1 MITASAAGPELIYSL
16 RRVTESAAL
25 AAFDWIGRG
34 DGMDGGRAALDAM
47 LSSLAEVDLDAVV
60 VIGEAGKGEAPQ
72 PARGERL
79 GRPGSIFKADIA
91 IDPVEGTSYLAR
103 GQTNALAVLAVAPRG
118 AMMNPAPAFYMEK
131 FVAPPAAYGKIDPQW
146 TTGRKLRVLAEL
158 LRKEVSQLTVYVLEK
173 PRHRELIDDII
184 RAGARVALYPA
195 GDVAGALVAAIPG
208 SGIDALMGTGGTPE
222 GIMSACAVRALGGE
236 FLARIDPQLHTEAKA
251 VRDAGLSTSRWYTR
265 DELIGSDDVFFCATG
280 ITTGLMVEG
289 VERTATHYKVQTMM
303 VTGATGERQLL
314 TSHLPL
320 ARLTA
325 QSAARDVA

>member
-1 MITASAAGPELIYSL
+1 MIITSAADPELIFSL

-47 LSSLAEVDLDAVV
+47 LSSLAEVDVDAVV

-72 PARGERL
+72 PPRGERL
-79 GRPGSIFKADIA
+79 GRPGSTFKADIA
-91 IDPVEGTSYLAR
+91 MDPVEGTSYLAR

-131 FVAPPAAYGKIDPQW
+131 FVAPPAARGKIDPLW
-146 TTGRKLRVLAEL
+146 TTGRKLRVLAEVL
-158 LRKEVSQLTVYVLEK
+158 HKEVSQLTVYVLEK

-195 GDVAGALVAAIPG
+195 GDVAGALVAAITG

-222 GIMSACAVRALGGE
+222 GIMSACAVRGLGGE

-251 VRDAGLSTSRWYTR
+251 VRDAGVSTSRWYTR

-303 VTGATGERQLL
+303 VTGATGERQIL

-320 ARLTA
+320 ARLNV

>member
-1 MITASAAGPELIYSL
+1 MITASAAGPELMYSL

-131 FVAPPAAYGKIDPQW
+131 FVAPAAAYGKIDPQW

-158 LRKEVSQLTVYVLEK
+158 LHKEVSQLTVYVLEK

-208 SGIDALMGTGGTPE
+208 SGIDALIGTGGTPE